1 MPWRVAGVATQTARA
16 GTDAPHISSV
26 LCAVAAVALALAS
39 VAVVIVAE
47 AVVAGVLVFR
57 LDLVRGGLSSC
68 VPTWSV
74 DPLVAA
80 P

>member
-1 MPWRVAGVATQTARA
+1 MATLTARA
-16 GTDAPHISSV
+16 GTDAPHISV

-39 VAVVIVAE
+39 VAVAIVAE

-57 LDLVRGGLSSC
+57 LDLVRGGLSSR

-74 DPLVAA
+74 DPLVTA